1 MMDPAGWWWLAWL
14 LVFFLP
20 RELWAAIRTPGRPD
34 TFSEWIWRSF
44 GVPRKSGPLAGRAP
58 VPWAR
63 ARRSVLAA
71 FMGSL
76 SGHFVFGW
84 SAIPLMVFGAGVAAV
99 LVRAVGWE
107 RGR

>member
-1 MMDPAGWWWLAWL
+1 MDPAGWWWLAWL

-20 RELWAAIRTPGRPD
+20 PELWAAIRTPGRAD
-34 TFSEWIWRSF
+34 TFSEWIWRAF
-44 GVPRKSGPLAGRAP
+44 GVPRKKGPLAGRPP
-58 VPWAR
+58 VKWAR
-63 ARRSVLAA
+63 ARRTVLAA

-84 SAIPLMVFGAGVAAV
+84 SAVPLMIFGAGVTAV

-107 RGR
+107 RNR

>member
-1 MMDPAGWWWLAWL
+1 MDPSAYYWLAWL

-20 RELWAAIRTPGRPD
+20 PELWAATRTPGRAD
-34 TFSEWIWRSF
+34 TFSDFVWRAF
-44 GVPRKSGPLAGRAP
+44 GVPRRTGPLSLRAP

-84 SAIPLMVFGAGVAAV
+84 SAVPLMVFGAGVAAV

-107 RGR
+107 RKR